1 MGKNAEIAEKSS
13 EIGRQFSS
21 ESLDKYSRLFADRDS
36 REVSD
41 KPREQPKLAPEE
53 AKRKY
58 LQLLERDAPFYGQE
72 PETNDPLAGALPE
85 IVCQTERC
93 KNAEIS
99 AAENTDLSAAESS
112 ETAAD
117 KSAETKNSAEE
128 PDYKEKREPNSS
140 YEFNGNTYET
150 DDNGQT
156 YKRNGELLPDSEY
169 TINGSRYRTDGHG
182 RIVEVEA
189 SPKYTKD
196 NTRDS
201 GEQREVGG
209 DARRDADD
217 GGHLLASI
225 LGGSEGSENL
235 VPMRSTVNRG
245 DYKKMEYEIAKAL
258 QEGKD
263 VKLHIEIEYEGDSRR
278 PSKIKARYETDGKT
292 TETVFDNVEGST
304 DLLGSLADKIGEE
317 DYSGLEEYL
326 ADMNEDGY
334 GSVTSVKVEY
344 DENGQPAKVTVGIL
358 DEESGEKTYI
368 EYEPRR

>member
-1 MGKNAEIAEKSS
+1 MDLSVWGKIAEIAEKSS
-13 EIGRQFSS
+13 EIGRQFSP
-21 ESLDKYSRLFADRDS
+21 ESLDKYSRLFNEGDS
-36 REVSD
+36 RDVSD
-41 KPREQPKLAPEE
+41 KSQERAKPNPEE

-72 PETNDPLAGALPE
+72 PEMNDPLAGTPPE
-85 IVCQTERC
+85 IVYQTERC
-93 KNAEIS
+93 KNAEAN
-99 AAENTDLSAAESS
+99 AAETA

-117 KSAETKNSAEE
+117 KPAETKNSAEE

-201 GEQREVGG
+201 GEQREAGG

-263 VKLHIEIEYEGDSRR
+263 VKLHIEVEYEGDSRR

-304 DLLGSLADKIGEE
+304 DLLGSLAGKIGEE